1 MSEIPVSVI
10 IPVYNVEA
18 YLREALDSVIGQTYE
33 NLEIIVIDDGS
44 TDNSGNICDEYAVKD
59 SRIRVIH
66 QKNNGLS
73 AARNAGL
80 DVMNGDLVVFLDPDD
95 AYLPEYVNT
104 LMDTLIRE
112 DADIVVCRYI
122 SYKESGKLNMDHK
135 RTLWPAI
142 GHGSISRI
150 EALRALVRNEINFGV
165 WNKIYRRELWNDLRF
180 PEGHVHEDNAT
191 TFLVIDL
198 SNKIT
203 VIDDVLYLHR
213 QRPGS
218 ITHLHTVTNLSDK
231 MLACS
236 CLDNY
241 IEKNTPAVF
250 SADDLNQGLQATL
263 NSIISV
269 YAQYKN
275 KNDAVAVEL
284 RDRSIKKGRQ
294 LGLDTMSCRTRIAF
308 FMLCHCPNL
317 LTIAYPIYLSIRRLT
332 YKLPGDIDGPQA
344 KHS

>member
-44 TDNSGNICDEYAVKD
+44 TDNSGNICDEYALKD

-66 QKNNGLS
+66 QENKGLS
-73 AARNAGL
+73 SARNAGL
-80 DVMNGDLVVFLDPDD
+80 NTMSGDLVAFLDSDD
-95 AYLPEYVNT
+95 TYHPEYVKT
-104 LMDTLIRE
+104 LVETQIRE
-112 DADIVVCRYI
+112 ESDIVVCRYI
-122 SYKESGKLNMDHK
+122 SYKETGKLNSNHK
-135 RTLWPAI
+135 KALRPRI
-142 GHGSISRI
+142 GHCSMSRT

-180 PEGHVHEDNAT
+180 PEGHVYEDIVT
-191 TFLVIDL
+191 TYLAINQ
-198 SNKIT
+198 SNKVT
-203 VIDDVLYLHR
+203 VIDDVLYMHR

-263 NSIISV
+263 NRTISV

-332 YKLPGDIDGPQA
+332 YKLPGDIDGSQA